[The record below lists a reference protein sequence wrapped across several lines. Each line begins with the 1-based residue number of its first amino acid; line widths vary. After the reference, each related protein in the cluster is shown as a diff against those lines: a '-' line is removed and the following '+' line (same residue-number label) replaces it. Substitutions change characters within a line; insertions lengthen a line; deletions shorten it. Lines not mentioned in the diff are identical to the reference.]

1 MFEESILENFTKYC
15 SVEDLKTPI
24 DKLEALIGEGLF
36 FCENQLGG
44 LSILNNS
51 QMYLIGSIINNA
63 NIAQTDTIDVL
74 IKINNSTILEQ
85 DINYLKLKTDKRR
98 SEILSTK
105 LIKDCLIYFLIQRLT
120 NLSKVYYD
128 NTSIII
134 KSQYE
139 LGKDFR
145 IFIMASNSENSG
157 ECKALL
163 HNGKNSFTF
172 NTERYFK
179 MIENKE
185 QETNGSYNKMLC
197 ILKNLMAQLSI
208 QINEYVLED
217 LLCNVSKELYE
228 GTYNEQLLKI
238 INYIKIKNK
247 LEFENI
253 ISEDTGYKNQFYQTG
268 ILNINQVFQKLT
280 NNLR

>member
-1 MFEESILENFTKYC
+1 MFDESVLNNFKRYYTID
-15 SVEDLKTPI
+15 DLNEPI
-24 DKLEALIGEGLF
+24 NKIESLIGEGLF

-44 LSILNNS
+44 INLLNCSQLYFVGSILTNTNIS
-51 QMYLIGSIINNA
+51 QS
-63 NIAQTDTIDVL
+63 DTIDLL
-74 IKINNSTILEQ
+74 IKINNPTIIEQ
-85 DINYLKLKTDKRR
+85 DLSYLKLKTEKRR
-98 SEILSTK
+98 AEILSTK

-128 NTSIII
+128 NVSIIV

-145 IFIMASNSENSG
+145 IFVMASTSETSG

-163 HNGKNSFTF
+163 HNGKTSFVF
-172 NTERYFK
+172 DCDRYFNLL
-179 MIENKE
+179 ENKE
-185 QETNGSYNKMLC
+185 SETNGSYNDMIC
-197 ILKNLMAQLSI
+197 ILKNIMGQLSI
-208 QINEYVLED
+208 QINQYVLED
-217 LLCNVSKELYE
+217 LLYNVPKELYE

-253 ISEDTGYKNQFYQTG
+253 ISKDSGYKNQFYQTG

-280 NNLR
+280 NNLK